1 MPPFS
6 PKGLGD
12 TSPSLWTD
20 SHRRLSSRD
29 NPNQS
34 PDNVAVLLVA
44 KEART
49 SDELRDYLKNW
60 GCDVS
65 SVGSLNSALGMLQ
78 SRPFDVVLCE
88 FLLPDGTSY
97 GLIPHL
103 RNTNTTM
110 FFSCDSAD
118 GCWWINALYEG
129 QVRSRESGMRCAQF
143 RDQLDR
149 ILVAKLF
156 AKPKKMDPCGPANH
170 RGALQSSGQNTEP
183 RRK

>member
-1 MPPFS
+1 MPLSS
-6 PKGLGD
+6 PKGIRD
-12 TSPSLWTD
+12 TSPSSWTD
-20 SHRRLSSRD
+20 SHRSLSSGD
-29 NPNQS
+29 NPQQS
-34 PDNVAVLLVA
+34 QDNVAVLLVA
-44 KEART
+44 KDAST

-65 SVGSLNSALGMLQ
+65 SVGSLNGALGMLQ
-78 SRPFDVVLCE
+78 SRPFDAVLCE
-88 FLLPDGTSY
+88 LLLPDGTSY

-103 RNTNTTM
+103 RKTNTTM

-118 GCWWINALYEG
+118 GCWWTNAVYEG
-129 QVRSRESGMRCAQF
+129 QVRSREPERRCAQF

-156 AKPKKMDPCGPANH
+156 AKPKKMDPGGPANH
-170 RGALQSSGQNTEP
+170 RGALPSSGQNTEP